1 MTQQGGAP
9 QPVLGVRHAIAIV
22 VGIVIG
28 AGIFKAPS
36 LVAQMTGSPGWMFGA
51 WALGGLVSL
60 VGALCYAEL
69 ATTWPHAGGDYHFL
83 WRAYGRRISFLFAWA
98 RFAVI
103 TTGSIALLGFV
114 FGDYMTQLAPLGAWS
129 ESLYAAA
136 AIIVLAWVNLR
147 GMHSGAV
154 TQSWLTVVEV
164 MGLLLTVAA
173 GLYLLTQGAGAPP
186 PAAGG
191 ETAGA
196 APGWGMF
203 GLAMVFVLLTYG
215 GWNEAAYLGA
225 ELRDVSRNM
234 LRVLVASIVII
245 TALYLLVNAAY
256 WYGLGMTGMAS
267 SNAVAADLLRM
278 SFGRTGEVLISTAV
292 GVAALTSINATMIV
306 GARSSFA
313 VGNDW
318 PALAALGRW
327 HATRG
332 TPTNALLAQTMFALA
347 LVVLGSNARG
357 GFETMVEYTA
367 PVFWIFFLLS
377 TVALI
382 VLRRR
387 EPQAKRPFRVP
398 LYPVLPIVFAAVCAY
413 MLWSSLVYVQLGAVV
428 GVAVLA
434 TGVLLIFLLDALAA
448 RGARGRA
455 AQPGRSA

>member
-1 MTQQGGAP
+1 MTP
-9 QPVLGVRHAIAIV
+9 QSGTPHPVLGVRHAVAIV

-36 LVAQMTGSPGWMFGA
+36 LVAQMTGSPGWMFAA

-60 VGALCYAEL
+60 IGALCYAEL
-69 ATTWPHAGGDYHFL
+69 ATTYPHAGGDYHFL
-83 WRAYGRRISFLFAWA
+83 WRAYGRRVSFLFAWA

-103 TTGSIALLGFV
+103 TTGSIALLAFV
-114 FGDYMTQLAPLGAWS
+114 FGDYMTQLVPLGAWS

-147 GMHSGAV
+147 GMRSGAL
-154 TQSWLTVVEV
+154 TQSWLTAVEV
-164 MGLLLTVAA
+164 LGLLLAVAA
-173 GLYLLTQGAGAPP
+173 GLFLFAQGGGAAPA
-186 PAAGG
+186 AAGG
-191 ETAGA
+191 AANA

-225 ELRDVSRNM
+225 ELHDVSRNM
-234 LRVLVASIVII
+234 IRVLVASILII
-245 TALYLLVNAAY
+245 TTLYLLVNAAY
-256 WYGLGMTGMAS
+256 WYGLGMAGMAS
-267 SNAVAADLLRM
+267 SNAVAADLLRV
-278 SFGRTGEVLISTAV
+278 SFGRTGEILISAAV

-313 VGNDW
+313 AGNDW

-332 TPTNALLAQTMFALA
+332 TPTNALLAQTLFALA

-367 PVFWIFFLLS
+367 PVFWTFFLLS

-387 EPQAKRPFRVP
+387 DPHAKRPFRVP
-398 LYPVLPIVFAAVCAY
+398 LYPMLPIAFAAVCAY
-413 MLWSSLVYVQLGAVV
+413 MLWSSLVYVQLGAVF

-434 TGVLLIFLLDALAA
+434 TGVLLMFVLDA
-448 RGARGRA
+448 RGARARA
-455 AQPGRSA
+455 AQPTPPA

>member
-1 MTQQGGAP
+1 VTPASP

-36 LVAQMTGSPGWMFGA
+36 LVAQMTGSPGWMFAA
-51 WALGGLVSL
+51 WALGGLASL
-60 VGALCYAEL
+60 AGALCYAEL
-69 ATTWPHAGGDYHFL
+69 ATTYPHAGGDYHFL
-83 WRAYGRRISFLFAWA
+83 WRAYGRRVSFLFAWA

-103 TTGSIALLGFV
+103 TTGSIALLAFV
-114 FGDYMTQLAPLGAWS
+114 FGDYMTQLLPLGAWS

-136 AIIVLAWVNLR
+136 AIVVLGWVNLR
-147 GMHSGAV
+147 GMRSGALA
-154 TQSWLTVVEV
+154 QSWLTIVEV
-164 MGLLLTVAA
+164 LGLLLAVVA
-173 GLYLLTQGAGAPP
+173 GLYLLVQGAGATG
-186 PAAGG
+186 AAVGADASG
-191 ETAGA
+191 AAGA

-234 LRVLVASIVII
+234 LRVLVASIAII
-245 TALYLLVNAAY
+245 TALYLMVNAAY
-256 WYGLGMTGMAS
+256 WYGLGIDGMAK
-267 SNAVAADLLRM
+267 SNAVAADLLRV
-278 SFGRTGEVLISTAV
+278 SFGRTGEILVSAV
-292 GVAALTSINATMIV
+292 VAVSALTSINATMIV

-318 PALAALGRW
+318 PALAGLGRW

-332 TPTNALLAQTMFALA
+332 TPTNALLAQTLFALA
-347 LVVLGSNARG
+347 LVALGSNARG

-367 PVFWIFFLLS
+367 PVFWTFFLLS
-377 TVALI
+377 TLALI

-387 EPQAKRPFRVP
+387 DPHAVRPFRVP
-398 LYPVLPIVFAAVCAY
+398 LYPLLPLVFAAVCAY
-413 MLWSSLVYVQLGAVV
+413 MLWSSLVYVRLGAIV

-434 TGVLLIFLLDALAA
+434 AGVLAMLALEVH
-448 RGARGRA
+448 GARLRA
-455 AQPGRSA
+455 AQAGRPG